1 METPRNCENC
11 RHCKLLPH
19 GSFLGD
25 GICSVVINKPKFTR
39 KTIHCKHWSKNKE
52 DNHDKK

>member
-39 KTIHCKHWSKNKE
+39 KTMHCKHWSKNKE